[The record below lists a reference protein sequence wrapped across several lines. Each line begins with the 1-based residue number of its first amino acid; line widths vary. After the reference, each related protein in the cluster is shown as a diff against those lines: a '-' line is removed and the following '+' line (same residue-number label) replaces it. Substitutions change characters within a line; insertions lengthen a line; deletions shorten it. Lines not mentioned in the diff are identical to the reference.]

1 MTRDAAPGQGLRPP
15 AIELLLAVCALVFL
29 GAYTY
34 EVLARPDGE
43 SLVITEFALWA
54 TWGVFAV
61 DWVIAFV
68 RDRDKLAHFWE
79 HAFGLVVVV
88 LPTFAPLRVLRLLSL
103 FVFLQRLLVRSP
115 VRVTVVWYAVAS
127 SSLLI
132 FVSSLAVLQLERAD
146 PASDINTLP
155 DALWWALATVTTVG
169 YGDITP
175 ITTEGKLLAAV
186 LMVAGIALLGIVT
199 ATLASWLVD
208 RIAEESERS
217 ESVEL
222 RAIGELH
229 EEIAALRREVR
240 ELREARE
247 PRGHHSDE

>member
-1 MTRDAAPGQGLRPP
+1 M
-15 AIELLLAVCALVFL
+15 
-29 GAYTY
+29 
-34 EVLARPDGE
+34 
-43 SLVITEFALWA
+43 
-54 TWGVFAV
+54 
-61 DWVIAFV
+61 
-68 RDRDKLAHFWE
+68 
-79 HAFGLVVVV
+79 
-88 LPTFAPLRVLRLLSL
+88 
-103 FVFLQRLLVRSP
+103 
-115 VRVTVVWYAVAS
+115 VWYAVAS

-240 ELREARE
+240 ELREVRE
-247 PRGHHSDE
+247 PREHHSGE